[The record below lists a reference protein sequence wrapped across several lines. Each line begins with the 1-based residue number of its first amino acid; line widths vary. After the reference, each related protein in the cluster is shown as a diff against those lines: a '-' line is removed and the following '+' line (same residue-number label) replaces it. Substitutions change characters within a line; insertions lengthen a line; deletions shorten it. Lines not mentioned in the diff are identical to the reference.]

1 MLKNKKVSVKKI
13 CPGCGLQFPV
23 AVKTCTKCKHSFY
36 LSKKDIPLTTTAQGG
51 TSTSTSPTEESKED
65 VPTGTTT
72 KSDGRRR
79 TERIR
84 REKPNYYDASA
95 FIRKTRK
102 RSEKTGSKQKDGYPN
117 RRGVQITQPKK
128 GMVTSRNKFKPGILQ
143 DPEDKI
149 YHAIMNEEKAK
160 VCAIILTELNNK
172 LALTSWKP

>member
-1 MLKNKKVSVKKI
+1 MLKHKKVSVKKI

-36 LSKKDIPLTTTAQGG
+36 LSKKDITPKISPNVATATTV
-51 TSTSTSPTEESKED
+51 SPVVEGKD
-65 VPTGTTT
+65 VMIVGPTR
-72 KSDGRRR
+72 SDGRRR
-79 TERIR
+79 TERVR

-102 RSEKTGSKQKDGYPN
+102 RTEKPNPKQNDNFQG

-128 GMVTSRNKFKPGILQ
+128 GVTPQKQNYKTKVMQ

-149 YHAIMNEEKAK
+149 YHTIMKNEKAK
-160 VCAIILTELNNK
+160 VCAIILTELNDK
-172 LALTSWKP
+172 LMLTSWRP